1 MRGSVMWRGVN
12 ILHNTGGSAALVA
25 SGSVCVSLRHTAI
38 RVEPRHQPNTRR
50 RRIMSASQATPSI
63 QICRIMRPDDA
74 NIVGNVHGGTILKMI
89 EEAGCIIGTRHCNT
103 QTRDR
108 CVAALARVERTDF
121 LHPMFIGDVAHVSA
135 EITYTSK
142 HSVEVQ
148 VTVLSE
154 NIVTGGKKVT
164 NKATLWYVPLS
175 LQNVDK
181 IIEVPPIQ
189 YSSAEQEESS
199 KKRYEAQKLERL
211 ETIERNGDVI
221 TPVSLP
227 EPYTVGFSQSS
238 LIHLIGPSDC
248 TLHGF
253 VHGGVTMKLMDEVA
267 GIVAAR
273 HCKTNIVTASVDA
286 INFHRKIKKGCVIT
300 VSGRMTFTSNKSMEI
315 EVFVDAD
322 SLVEAE
328 KGKYRSVT
336 AFFTYI
342 SLDKD
347 NKPLAV
353 PPLKLDGEEEQERFE
368 EGKAR
373 YLQNKAKRLADQERP
388 Q

>member
-1 MRGSVMWRGVN
+1 MIFTTSFTTVLEVVYPIDLPSKPAAPPDSVHFITTRGSGVKD
-12 ILHNTGGSAALVA
+12 
-25 SGSVCVSLRHTAI
+25 
-38 RVEPRHQPNTRR
+38 EPRRKLK
-50 RRIMSASQATPSI
+50 MSISNAQATPSI

-103 QTRDR
+103 QTGDR

-121 LHPMFIGDVAHVSA
+121 LHPMFIGEVAHVSA

-148 VTVLSE
+148 VNVLSE
-154 NIVTGGKKVT
+154 NIVTGAKKLT
-164 NKATLWYVPLS
+164 NKATLWYVPFS
-175 LQNVDK
+175 LQNVAK
-181 IIEVPPIQ
+181 IVEVPPIE
-189 YSSAEQEESS
+189 YSSPEQEEAG

-211 ETIERNGDVI
+211 ETKERNGEI
-221 TPVSLP
+221 IMSVSLP
-227 EPYTVGFSQSS
+227 EPYTVAFSQSS

-300 VSGRMTFTSNKSMEI
+300 ISGRMTFTSNKSMEI

-322 SLVEAE
+322 PLVEAE
-328 KGKYRSVT
+328 KGKYRAVT

-347 NKPLAV
+347 NKPHPV
-353 PPLKLDGEEEQERFE
+353 PPLKVSNAELVCSVI
-368 EGKAR
+368 
-373 YLQNKAKRLADQERP
+373 
-388 Q
+388 

>member
-1 MRGSVMWRGVN
+1 M
-12 ILHNTGGSAALVA
+12 A
-25 SGSVCVSLRHTAI
+25 SHYELS
-38 RVEPRHQPNTRR
+38 
-50 RRIMSASQATPSI
+50 
-63 QICRIMRPDDA
+63 RIMRPDDA

-103 QTRDR
+103 QNGDR

-121 LHPMFIGDVAHVSA
+121 LHPMFIGEVAHVSA

-148 VTVLSE
+148 VNVLSE
-154 NIVTGGKKVT
+154 NIVTGAKKLT
-164 NKATLWYVPLS
+164 NKATLWYVPFS
-175 LQNVDK
+175 LQNVAK
-181 IIEVPPIQ
+181 IIEVPPIE
-189 YSSAEQEESS
+189 YSSPEQEEAG

-211 ETIERNGDVI
+211 ETKERNGEI
-221 TPVSLP
+221 IMSVSLP
-227 EPYTVGFSQSS
+227 DRQTKEPYTVAFSQSS
-238 LIHLIGPSDC
+238 LIHLVGPSDC

-300 VSGRMTFTSNKSMEI
+300 ISGRMTFTSNKSMEI
-315 EVFVDAD
+315 EVLVDAD
-322 SLVEAE
+322 PLVEAE
-328 KGKYRSVT
+328 KGKYRAAT

-347 NKPLAV
+347 NKPLPV
-353 PPLKLDGEEEQERFE
+353 PPLKLDGEEEQKRFE

-373 YLQNKAKRLADQERP
+373 YLQNKAKRLADKER
-388 Q
+388 QQ

>member
-1 MRGSVMWRGVN
+1 
-12 ILHNTGGSAALVA
+12 
-25 SGSVCVSLRHTAI
+25 
-38 RVEPRHQPNTRR
+38 
-50 RRIMSASQATPSI
+50 MSATNALSSLQSI

-89 EEAGCIIGTRHCNT
+89 EEAGCIIGTRHCNS
-103 QTRDR
+103 QTGDR

-121 LHPMFIGDVAHVSA
+121 LYPMFIGEVAHVSA

-142 HSVEVQ
+142 RSVEVQ
-148 VTVLSE
+148 VNVVSE
-154 NIVTGGKKVT
+154 NILTGSKKMT
-164 NKATLWYVPLS
+164 NKATLWYVPIS
-175 LQNVDK
+175 LQNVDR
-181 IIEVPPIQ
+181 IIEVPAIE
-189 YSSAEQEESS
+189 YSRPEQEERG
-199 KKRYEAQKLERL
+199 KKRYEAQKLERI
-211 ETIERNGDVI
+211 ETKQRNGEII

-227 EPYTVGFSQSS
+227 EPFTVGFSQSS

-248 TLHGF
+248 TLLGF

-322 SLVEAE
+322 PLVETE
-328 KGKYRSVT
+328 NGKYRAVT

-347 NKPLAV
+347 NKPLPV
-353 PPLKLDGEEEQERFE
+353 PPLKLENEEERKHFE
-368 EGKAR
+368 DGKAR
-373 YLQNKAKRLADQERP
+373 YLQNKAKRLADKEQK

>member
-1 MRGSVMWRGVN
+1 MALRQN
-12 ILHNTGGSAALVA
+12 QILHHPWEQNWVA
-25 SGSVCVSLRHTAI
+25 R
-38 RVEPRHQPNTRR
+38 TR
-50 RRIMSASQATPSI
+50 STTS
-63 QICRIMRPDDA
+63 RIMRPDDA

-103 QTRDR
+103 QTGDR

-121 LHPMFIGDVAHVSA
+121 LYPMFIGEVAHVSA

-148 VTVLSE
+148 VNVLSE
-154 NIVTGGKKVT
+154 NIVTGAKKLT

-175 LQNVDK
+175 LQNVAK
-181 IIEVPPIQ
+181 IIEVPPIE
-189 YSSAEQEESS
+189 YSSPEQEEAG
-199 KKRYEAQKLERL
+199 KKRYEAQKFERI
-211 ETIERNGDVI
+211 ETKERNGEII
-221 TPVSLP
+221 TSVSLP
-227 EPYTVGFSQSS
+227 EPYTVAFSQSS

-322 SLVEAE
+322 PLVEAE
-328 KGKYRSVT
+328 KGKYRAVT

-342 SLDKD
+342 SLDKE
-347 NKPLAV
+347 NKPLPV
-353 PPLKLDGEEEQERFE
+353 PLLKLEGEEEQKRFE

-373 YLQNKAKRLADQERP
+373 YLQNKTKRLADKER
-388 Q
+388 QQ

>member
-1 MRGSVMWRGVN
+1 MFSVRLLRRTFQIGTKRF
-12 ILHNTGGSAALVA
+12 LHKLHDH
-25 SGSVCVSLRHTAI
+25 LHK
-38 RVEPRHQPNTRR
+38 
-50 RRIMSASQATPSI
+50 
-63 QICRIMRPDDA
+63 IMRPDDA

-103 QTRDR
+103 QTGDR

-121 LHPMFIGDVAHVSA
+121 LHPMFIGEVAHVSA

-148 VTVLSE
+148 VNVLSE
-154 NIVTGGKKVT
+154 NILTGAKKVT
-164 NKATLWYVPLS
+164 NKAALWYVPFS
-175 LQNVDK
+175 LKNVDK
-181 IIEVPPIQ
+181 IAEVPPIE
-189 YSSAEQEESS
+189 YSSPEREEEG
-199 KKRYEAQKLERL
+199 KKRYEAQKMERL
-211 ETIERNGDVI
+211 ETKERNGEVI
-221 TPVSLP
+221 NAVTVP
-227 EPYTVGFSQSS
+227 EPYTVGCSQSS
-238 LIHLIGPSDC
+238 LIHLVGPSDC
-248 TLHGF
+248 TLLGF

-286 INFHRKIKKGCVIT
+286 INFHRKIMKGCVIT

-322 SLVEAE
+322 PLVEAE
-328 KGKYRSVT
+328 QGKFRAVT

-347 NKPLAV
+347 NRPLPV
-353 PPLKLDGEEEQERFE
+353 PPLKLEEEEEQKRFE
-368 EGKAR
+368 EGKVR
-373 YLQNKAKRLADQERP
+373 YLQNKAKRLADKERH

>member
-1 MRGSVMWRGVN
+1 M
-12 ILHNTGGSAALVA
+12 
-25 SGSVCVSLRHTAI
+25 
-38 RVEPRHQPNTRR
+38 
-50 RRIMSASQATPSI
+50 MSISNAQAATPSI

-103 QTRDR
+103 QTGDR

-121 LHPMFIGDVAHVSA
+121 LYPMFIGEVAHVSA

-148 VTVLSE
+148 INVLSE
-154 NIVTGGKKVT
+154 NIVTGTKKVT

-175 LQNVDK
+175 LQNVAK
-181 IIEVPPIQ
+181 IIEVPPIE
-189 YSSAEQEESS
+189 YSSSEQEEAG

-211 ETIERNGDVI
+211 ETKERNGEI
-221 TPVSLP
+221 LMSVSLP
-227 EPYTVGFSQSS
+227 
-238 LIHLIGPSDC
+238 
-248 TLHGF
+248 
-253 VHGGVTMKLMDEVA
+253 GVTMKLMDEVA

-315 EVFVDAD
+315 EVFVDAE

-328 KGKYRSVT
+328 KGKYRAVT

-347 NKPLAV
+347 NKPLPV
-353 PPLKLDGEEEQERFE
+353 PPLKLEGEEEQKRFE

-373 YLQNKAKRLADQERP
+373 YLQNKAKRLADKER
-388 Q
+388 QQ

>member
-1 MRGSVMWRGVN
+1 M
-12 ILHNTGGSAALVA
+12 A
-25 SGSVCVSLRHTAI
+25 SLQLI
-38 RVEPRHQPNTRR
+38 
-50 RRIMSASQATPSI
+50 
-63 QICRIMRPDDA
+63 RIMRPDDA

-103 QTRDR
+103 QTKDR

-121 LHPMFIGDVAHVSA
+121 LYPMFIGDVAHVSA

-142 HSVEVQ
+142 RSVEVQ

-154 NIVTGGKKVT
+154 NIVTGSKKVT
-164 NKATLWYVPLS
+164 NKATLWYVPLC

-199 KKRYEAQKLERL
+199 KKRYEAQKQERL
-211 ETIERNGDVI
+211 ETKERNSDVI

-248 TLHGF
+248 TLLGF

-315 EVFVDAD
+315 EVLVDAD

-328 KGKYRSVT
+328 KGKYRCVT

-347 NKPLAV
+347 NKPLAI

-373 YLQNKAKRLADQERP
+373 YLQNKAKRLADQDRP